1 MYVCIYLFIHSIN
14 ATARSPPKWYTPHSA
29 PANPQAN
36 HPTLLTEAL
45 RIASIAWVFKR
56 GMDD

>member
-1 MYVCIYLFIHSIN
+1 MYLFIHSIN
-14 ATARSPPKWYTPHSA
+14 ASARSPPKWYTPHSA
-29 PANPQAN
+29 PAYPQAN